1 MLLDITLSSQYVV
14 SSFQSLKKRK
24 IKFSLSL
31 DVKNE
36 EGAKKDGHVLSMISI
51 RVSFFGNSIKCA
63 EHHYSKFTI

>member
-36 EGAKKDGHVLSMISI
+36 EGAKKMADATPVLSIISI
-51 RVSFFGNSIKCA
+51 KEQIHMKIDNPSNR
-63 EHHYSKFTI
+63 